1 MDTWAVILAGGEG
14 HRLESLTTDISGTRI
29 PKQFCSLNGGVS
41 LLEETLARAKGLC
54 ARERICVSVTEQ
66 HRRWWTG
73 PLRGLAAE
81 NIVIQPRGRGTANG
95 ILLPVLRILERD
107 PGATVLVLPSD
118 HHVRDEGALLRAMR
132 HAIAAA
138 TSRPEQVFLLGIE
151 PEEPDPELGYVLA
164 DPQPRDTVR
173 IVRQFVEKPRHR
185 EDINQLIVAGAMW
198 NSFIFSASVSGL
210 VSLYEASAASTLRA
224 MRIALEQ
231 DRLNSSRAAVRRL
244 YENLPN
250 ADFCKDVLAGQER
263 RLGLV
268 PVASC
273 GWSDLGTP
281 LRLLRAVR
289 RLGGRRWSVTTGA
302 SMARTLNLSDQVDRV
317 LRGASVNME

>member
-14 HRLESLTTDISGTRI
+14 QRLESLTTDASGTRI
-29 PKQFCSLNGGVS
+29 PKQFCSLHGGMS
-41 LLEETLARAKGLC
+41 LLEETLARVKGLC

-66 HRRWWTG
+66 HRRWWSG
-73 PLRGLAAE
+73 PLRGMAAE
-81 NIVIQPRGRGTANG
+81 NLVIQPRGRGTATG
-95 ILLPVLRILERD
+95 ILLPVLRILARD
-107 PGATVLVLPSD
+107 PAATVLVLPSD
-118 HHVRDEGALLRAMR
+118 HYVRDEEALRRAMR

-138 TSRPEQVFLLGIE
+138 VSRPEQIFLLGVE
-151 PEEPDPELGYVLA
+151 PDEPDPELGYVLA

-185 EDINQLIVAGAMW
+185 EDINQLIVEGAMW
-198 NSFIFSASVSGL
+198 NSFIFSASGSGL
-210 VSLYEASAASTLRA
+210 LKLYEANAASTLRA
-224 MRIALEQ
+224 MRTALEQ
-231 DRLNSSRAAVRRL
+231 DRLNSSRAAMRRL
-244 YENLPN
+244 YESLPN

-268 PVASC
+268 PVAAC

-289 RLGGRRWSVTTGA
+289 RLGVRRWSTATSG
-302 SMARTLNLSDQVDRV
+302 SMSRTLNLSDQVDRV
-317 LRGASVNME
+317 LHGASVNME